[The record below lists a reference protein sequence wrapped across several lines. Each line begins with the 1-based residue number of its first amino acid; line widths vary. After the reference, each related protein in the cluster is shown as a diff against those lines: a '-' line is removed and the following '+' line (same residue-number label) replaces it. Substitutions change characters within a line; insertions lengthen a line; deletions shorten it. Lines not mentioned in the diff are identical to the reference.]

1 MVMEEKT
8 SCNGTHQGDLWEDKR
23 SLRVRGREK
32 IWSRQEEKQKNIRG
46 KNTKACL
53 VVLNLSKRGVVLWA
67 IVPGRQG
74 MGNLKCPAARESDM
88 LG

>member
-46 KNTKACL
+46 KKHKSVPSSVEFVKAGGCI
-53 VVLNLSKRGVVLWA
+53 VGNRPREARNGQSQVSGGTGV
-67 IVPGRQG
+67 
-74 MGNLKCPAARESDM
+74 
-88 LG
+88 